1 MTRRSLAKAAVSAI
15 FALLLSA
22 CGFHLRGSLPATMV
36 AKTFYIDGL
45 GRGDL
50 FVQEFSQILSYSG
63 GNLAAAP
70 SQAGAVIHIVQ
81 ARQDRRP
88 IGLSKQGRANLFDL
102 SYRVVYEVST
112 PQGEIL
118 LPRQELEL
126 KRDYFN
132 DQTSPLSQTQEEYQ
146 IQQEMQ
152 REAAQLLFR
161 RVAYALSRPPAD
173 KS

>member
-1 MTRRSLAKAAVSAI
+1 MAKRSLTRAGVSVALAVM
-15 FALLLSA
+15 LSA
-22 CGFHLRGSLPATMV
+22 CGFHLRGTLPPTMA
-36 AKTFYIDGL
+36 AKSFYIEGL

-50 FVQEFSQILSYSG
+50 FVREFSNILSYSG
-63 GNLAAAP
+63 GSLAAAP

-81 ARQDRRP
+81 ARQERRP
-88 IGLSKQGRANLFDL
+88 IGLSKAGRANLYDL
-102 SYRVVYEVST
+102 SYRVVYEVTT

-118 LPRQELEL
+118 LPRQEIDL

-132 DQTSPLSQTQEEYQ
+132 DQTSPLSQTYEEHQ

-161 RVAYALSRPPAD
+161 RVAYALSRPPES